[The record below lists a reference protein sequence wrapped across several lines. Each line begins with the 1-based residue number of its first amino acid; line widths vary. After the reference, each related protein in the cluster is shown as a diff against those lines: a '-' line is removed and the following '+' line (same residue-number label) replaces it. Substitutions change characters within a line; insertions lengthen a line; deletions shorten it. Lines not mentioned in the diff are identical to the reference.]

1 MCPLFNCREYLG
13 EKTMAKWNRNKKVL
27 DHEHTR
33 FWQYDLREI
42 DQPNLQ
48 KDVFPYEE
56 VSRID
61 FDHKLMPINPADE
74 LVITDT
80 TFRDGQQARPPYTVK
95 QIVDLY
101 TLMNRLGGVNG
112 VIRQTEFFLYSQRDK
127 EAVARC
133 LALGLKHP
141 EITGWIRANKEDLK
155 LVKEAGLK
163 ETGILTSVSD
173 YHIFLKLNQ
182 TRRQSMEDYLDIVR
196 SILAA
201 GIIPRCHF
209 EDITRADIY
218 GFCIPFAVE
227 LMKLRKESGI
237 DIKIRLCDTMGYGVT
252 YPGASLPRSVDKMVR
267 AFIEEAGVPGHLLE
281 WHGHNDFHK
290 ALINATTA
298 WLYGCGA
305 ANGTLLG
312 LGERTGNPPI
322 EGLIMEYIGL
332 KGSNDGIDTTVIT
345 DIARYFEKEINYKI
359 PPNYPFVGADFN
371 VTRAGVH
378 ADGLI
383 KCEEIYNIFDTT
395 KILKRPIVPMIT
407 DKSGKAGIALWTNN
421 HLGLTGDNMIDK
433 RHPGISKIHKWITEE
448 YESGRVTSISNEE
461 LEKRIRKYIP
471 ELFMSNLEK
480 IKHMAAEAAVSVV
493 KQVIE
498 HPVMRTMQPELQ
510 EPIMQQCIE
519 ENPSVQFAYVV
530 DMNGK
535 KTTRNIT
542 NIADRARYENYGVGT
557 DQSDREWFI
566 KPLQTGKIHVTNFYI
581 SKMTGAL
588 CITVSAPIVDERD
601 EMVGIFGVDIKF
613 EDWVKRVEDIAEA
626 TQIALRAEYEA
637 KEKRDRWL

>member
-1 MCPLFNCREYLG
+1 
-13 EKTMAKWNRNKKVL
+13 MAKWNKDKKVL
-27 DHEHTR
+27 DHEHSP
-33 FWQYDLREI
+33 FWRYDLKDI

-48 KDVFPYEE
+48 KDVFPFDE

-61 FDHKLMPINPADE
+61 FDHKLIPINPPDE
-74 LVITDT
+74 IFITDT

-101 TLMNRLGGVNG
+101 TFMSRLGGENG
-112 VIRQTEFFLYSQRDK
+112 VIRQTEFFLYSQKDK
-127 EAVARC
+127 EAVAKC
-133 LALGLKHP
+133 LSLGLRYP
-141 EITGWIRANKEDLK
+141 EVTGWIRAHGEDVK

-182 TRRQSMEDYLDIVR
+182 TRRQVMDDYLDTVR
-196 SILAA
+196 SILDA

-218 GFCIPFAVE
+218 GFCIPFAIE
-227 LMKLRKESGI
+227 LMKLRAQSGI
-237 DIKIRLCDTMGYGVT
+237 NIKIRLCDTMGYGVT
-252 YPGASLPRSVDKMVR
+252 YPGASLPRSVDKMIR
-267 AFIEEAGVPGHLLE
+267 AFIEEAGVPGDLLE

-290 ALINATTA
+290 ALINATSA
-298 WLYGCGA
+298 WLYGCSA

-312 LGERTGNPPI
+312 LGERTGNPAV
-322 EGLIMEYIGL
+322 EALIMDYIGL
-332 KGSNDGIDTTVIT
+332 RGSTNGVDTTIIT
-345 DIARYFEKEINYKI
+345 DIARYFEKEIGYKI
-359 PPNYPFVGADFN
+359 PANYPFVGADFN
-371 VTRAGVH
+371 VTRAGIH

-395 KILKRPIVPMIT
+395 KILKRPIVPMVT
-407 DKSGKAGIALWTNN
+407 DKSGKAGIAYWING
-421 HLGLTGDNMIDK
+421 HLGLAGDNTVDK
-433 RHPGISKIHKWITEE
+433 RHPGISRIHKWITEE
-448 YESGRVTSISNEE
+448 YDAGRVTSISNEE
-461 LEKRIRKYIP
+461 MEKRVRKYLP

-480 IKHMAAEAAVSVV
+480 IKHMAAQAAMAVV
-493 KQVIE
+493 NQVIE
-498 HPVMRTMQPELQ
+498 HSVMRSMQPDLQ
-510 EPIMQQCIE
+510 EPIMLRCIE
-519 ENPSVQFAYVV
+519 ENPSIQFSYVV

-542 NIADRARYENYGVGT
+542 NIADRVKYENYGIGT

-588 CITVSAPIVDERD
+588 CITVSAPIMDDKD

-626 TQIALRAEYEA
+626 TQIALREEYENYGN
-637 KEKRDRWL
+637 KEKRDRWS